1 MANRSFRQQIGT
13 PDVGL
18 VILPGTITIQ
28 SGGLPI
34 SDTLTFASASRT
46 ATGTYRVTF
55 EDSYVS
61 LKALHLQL
69 ENTGSQDLNVVL
81 SGSSV
86 GAGKTADFFIRS
98 GSSAV
103 NPQNICAVHFLA
115 VLKNSAV

>member
-28 SGGLPI
+28 SGGVPV
-34 SDTLTFASASRT
+34 SDTLTFAEATRT
-46 ATGTYRVTF
+46 AAGTIKVTF
-55 EDSYVS
+55 EDSFVS
-61 LKALHLQL
+61 LKSLHLQL

-86 GAGKTADFFIRS
+86 GTGKSAHFHIRS
-98 GSSAV
+98 GSSNV
-103 NPQNICAVHFLA
+103 DPQNICAVHFLA
-115 VLKNSAV
+115 VLKNSSV